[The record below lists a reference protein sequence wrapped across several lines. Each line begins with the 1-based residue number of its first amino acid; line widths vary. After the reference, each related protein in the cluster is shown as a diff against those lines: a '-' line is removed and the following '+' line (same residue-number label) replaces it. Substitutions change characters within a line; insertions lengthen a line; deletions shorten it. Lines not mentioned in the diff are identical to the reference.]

1 MSLFSLGGGLGSREL
16 GGGGGGVVFDLTP
29 HKIALCQL
37 IHVFAPPA
45 HHILPFPFES
55 VSHHNRLGLLLFS
68 LTRSCEDYLEPPL
81 EDLLNQLKAINNL
94 TYNWF
99 RDHLIT
105 DLSSLTSADDLF
117 NFFDKIQSVLVAPD
131 SVNMDGDQ
139 IFLDPSSH
147 LGIFLRCCILA
158 FNSLSFE
165 GICHLLTKIGIYC
178 NAISAYE
185 LAEEEEFNPDPVLLQ
200 TCMQMEEMQRE
211 LTDEEVMEAPMFA
224 RYTNSFGPETPTGG
238 SSSSSFRIHSSAFN
252 YHGGN
257 NLREEHNLDI
267 LRSRWQIEG
276 YLNEQ
281 ANLLEKNSSSVPLNS
296 LNGVLSHIQKL
307 APNLHR
313 VKYLQYLNALSHD
326 DFASAADSLHR
337 YFDYSAG
344 KDGLFN
350 RMSPQVPQSVIILG
364 RYEAALLCLGTL
376 HSRFGHSKTALDAL
390 TEAVCFSQRNNDDA
404 CLTYTLAAICNL
416 FFETGTSRHSI
427 GIIESPHSVGTST
440 GMGTPSS
447 TQQLLLVL
455 LKRSLKRADSLKLT
469 SLSAHNRLTLAK
481 FDLKHVKRPLV
492 SFGPKASTNLK
503 TCPIDVCRELRLSG
517 RVLTDFGSD
526 NISLLNDSGTFST
539 SWLKNLATV
548 NNKNMWSIHRND
560 YDVFNWYIQPSPIP
574 ASVLQLAG
582 SSYLLRS
589 TSWEHY
595 GSAPLVRVNAL
606 VYATCFADV
615 ASSSESSLAY
625 VKLIQHLAVFK
636 GHSEAFS
643 ALKLAEEKSSSTS
656 KFQIRLLRLQML
668 HDRALHRGHL
678 KLAQKLCD
686 DLGDLA
692 SSGNG
697 VDMDFK
703 TEASL
708 RQARTLLSSNQF
720 GQAEAVASNLFCSCY
735 KYNMQVENATVLLLL
750 AEIHKK
756 SGNVMLGLPYALAS
770 LSFCKAFNLDLLEAC
785 ATLTIA
791 EIWLALGPG
800 HAKRASYLVHKSL
813 PMILGHGGLELCAR
827 ANIALAKCYLSDPTF
842 SIITDPSC
850 VLDPL
855 SQAAEELQILEY
867 HEMAAEAFYLIAMVY
882 NHLGMVDERE
892 EAAASFKN
900 HLLSLE
906 NANQAEDEE
915 LLFY

>member
-1 MSLFSLGGGLGSREL
+1 MSLFSLGGGQGSRES
-16 GGGGGGVVFDLTP
+16 GGGGAAVYDLTP

-45 HHILPFPFES
+45 QNLLPFPFQS

-81 EDLLNQLKAINNL
+81 EELLNQLKAIDV
-94 TYNWF
+94 TVHDWF
-99 RDHLIT
+99 RDHLT
-105 DLSSLTSADDLF
+105 TELDTLTSADDLF
-117 NFFDKIQSVLVAPD
+117 NFFDKVQTVLVAPEGG
-131 SVNMDGDQ
+131 NLDGDQ

-165 GICHLLTKIGIYC
+165 GICHLLAKIGTYC
-178 NAISAYE
+178 TANFAYE
-185 LAEEEEFNPDPVLLQ
+185 LAEEEFNTDHEMLEMH
-200 TCMQMEEMQRE
+200 MQMEGMQRE
-211 LTDEEVMEAPMFA
+211 LTDDEEMEPSILAI
-224 RYTNSFGPETPTGG
+224 YGQGFGPETPMGE
-238 SSSSSFRIHSSAFN
+238 SSSSGFRMHSAFR

-257 NLREEHNLDI
+257 NQREEHNLDI

-281 ANLLEKNSSSVPLNS
+281 ADLLEKNSSSVPLNS
-296 LNGVLSHIQKL
+296 FNAALSHIQKL

-313 VKYLQYLNALSHD
+313 VQYLQYLNALYHD
-326 DFASAADSLHR
+326 DFVSAADSLHH

-350 RMSPQVPQSVIILG
+350 RISPQVPQSGIILG
-364 RYEAALLCLGTL
+364 RYEAALLSLGTL

-416 FFETGTSRHSI
+416 LFETGTSRHSI
-427 GIIESPHSVGTST
+427 GVIGSPHSLGTST

-469 SLSAHNRLTLAK
+469 SLLAHNRLTLAK
-481 FDLKHVKRPLV
+481 FDLKHVKRPLL

-539 SWLKNLATV
+539 SWLKNLAAV
-548 NNKNMWSIHRND
+548 DNNNMWGLCRND
-560 YDVFNWYIQPSPIP
+560 YDVFNWYVQPSPIP

-595 GSAPLVRVNAL
+595 GSAPLVRANAL

-615 ASSSESSLAY
+615 A
-625 VKLIQHLAVFK
+625 
-636 GHSEAFS
+636 
-643 ALKLAEEKSSSTS
+643 
-656 KFQIRLLRLQML
+656 
-668 HDRALHRGHL
+668 RGHL
-678 KLAQKLCD
+678 KLAQSICD
-686 DLGDLA
+686 ELGVLA

-697 VDMDFK
+697 VDMDLK
-703 TEASL
+703 TEAGL
-708 RQARTLLSSNQF
+708 RQARTLLASNQF
-720 GQAEAVASNLFCSCY
+720 GQAETVASDLFCTCY

-750 AEIHKK
+750 AEIQKK
-756 SGNVMLGLPYALAS
+756 SGNAVLGLPYALAS

-785 ATLTIA
+785 AALTIV
-791 EIWLALGPG
+791 ELWLVLGPG
-800 HAKRASYLVHKSL
+800 HAKRASSLVHRSL
-813 PMILGHGGLELCAR
+813 PMILGHGGLELRAR

-842 SIITDPSC
+842 SISVDPSC

-855 SQAAEELQILEY
+855 CQAAEELQILEY
-867 HEMAAEAFYLIAMVY
+867 NEMAAEAFYLIAMVY
-882 NHLGMVDERE
+882 NNLGMADERE
-892 EAAASFKN
+892 QAAASFRDYVFA
-900 HLLSLE
+900 LE
-906 NANQAEDEE
+906 KHNEAEDEE
-915 LLFY
+915 LMSY